1 MSKDKP
7 KSVLLVVSL
16 LITCITWP
24 LAYDLWFSHVETAFA
39 VSVFF
44 LGLSLGPCLAAY
56 ALVPKSRKGEL
67 RRWVLFCS
75 GLSIISLSILGS
87 MNLDLEGFFML
98 LMAGT
103 MGAAIGHTM
112 ITVIAG
118 PMLFGRFLC
127 GWGCWRAM
135 ILELL
140 PIGRS
145 PGRRQGAWCFLPIAG
160 LGASIGGAA
169 LSFYVLKHHPG
180 GTPQTMHGGTTLPIA
195 VGFAIYYAASISL
208 AFLVKDQRAFCK
220 YLCPSSVILRQ
231 SSRLA
236 LVKMSARP
244 GLCNDCGACSRVCPM
259 DINVAQFVQSG
270 RRVASG
276 ECILCQQCAHACPK
290 DALHLTLGFDLARKT
305 PFNGST

>member
-1 MSKDKP
+1 MSKGKP
-7 KSVLLVVSL
+7 KSVLLAVSL
-16 LITCITWP
+16 LIPCIAWP
-24 LAYDLWFSHVETAFA
+24 LAFVLWFSHGETAFA

-56 ALVPKSRKGEL
+56 ALVPKNRKGQL
-67 RRWVLFCS
+67 RRWVLFC
-75 GLSIISLSILGS
+75 GGVSIISLSLLGS

-145 PGRRQGAWCFLPIAG
+145 HGRRQGVWRFLPLVG
-160 LGASIGGAA
+160 LGASVGGAA
-169 LSFYVLKHHPG
+169 LSFYGLRHHPG
-180 GTPQTMHGGTTLPIA
+180 GTPQPMHGGSTLPIA
-195 VGFAIYYAASISL
+195 MGFGIYYVASISL
-208 AFLVKDQRAFCK
+208 GILLKDQRAFCK

-231 SSRLA
+231 TSRLS
-236 LVKMSARP
+236 LVKMAAKP
-244 GLCNDCGACSRVCPM
+244 GLCNNCAACSRVCPM
-259 DINVAQFVQSG
+259 DINVAQFVQAG
-270 RRVASG
+270 RRVVSG
-276 ECILCQQCAHACPK
+276 ECILCQQCAHTCPK
-290 DALHLTLGFDLARKT
+290 DALHLTFGFDLARKT